1 MPTHTEATLDDLY
14 RVAENGKAE
23 LVNGELVLMSPT
35 GGVPGRAGG
44 DIYSSLREY
53 ERRTKRGYAFP
64 DNVGFTVNL
73 PNRGSFSPDAAF
85 HHGPLQGGRFL
96 DGAPIFA
103 AEVRSE
109 NDYGEHAEQELRQ
122 KRADYFAAGTLVVWD
137 VDVLRE
143 RVVRVYRAD
152 TPDQPTIYR
161 SGDRAEAE
169 PAVPGWSMAVDDLLP

>member
-1 MPTHTEATLDDLY
+1 MNPRTRATIDDLY
-14 RVAENGKAE
+14 RVPENGKAE
-23 LVNGELVLMSPT
+23 LVNGEIVLMAPT
-35 GGVPGRAGG
+35 GGIPGRAGG
-44 DIYSSLREY
+44 EIYISLREY

-64 DNVGFTVNL
+64 DNVGFTVDL
-73 PNRGSFSPDAAF
+73 PHRGSFSPDAAF
-85 HHGPLQGGRFL
+85 HTGPLQGGRFL

-109 NDYGEHAEQELRQ
+109 TDYGERAEQEMAE

-152 TPDQPTIYR
+152 APDRPAIYR
-161 SGDRAEAE
+161 SGDVAEAE
-169 PAVPGWSMAVDDLLP
+169 PALPDWTMPVDDLLP